1 MHSAGQISDTAHPTT
16 NRSCR
21 GINSLVPPRT
31 LNLQLFLD
39 GVRPDII
46 VAEIFQHLGTR
57 ISFQVKE
64 NSIQSKLHSTF
75 IQIQSS
81 TWHLPQDALNRS
93 LSSLDNLPLRRE
105 DPFLLKINH
114 EAFHFKFQPENLHL
128 TPKFFSIFFLKY

>member
-1 MHSAGQISDTAHPTT
+1 MHSIGQIRDTAHPTT
-16 NRSCR
+16 NRSFR

-64 NSIQSKLHSTF
+64 NSNPKQT
-75 IQIQSS
+75 
-81 TWHLPQDALNRS
+81 TV
-93 LSSLDNLPLRRE
+93 LSS
-105 DPFLLKINH
+105 
-114 EAFHFKFQPENLHL
+114 
-128 TPKFFSIFFLKY
+128 KYRAVLGTSCKMH